1 MSTDQHLKVLSILY
15 IAGSALFLL
24 GAAIVF
30 VVFVVGGLFSGEV
43 APALASSLFGTV
55 LSGFLVALAIP
66 GIIGGVGLLYNREW
80 ARILILILG
89 FLNLPGF
96 PLGTALGV
104 YTIWALMRDEATEH
118 FRSTATA

>member
-15 IAGSALFLL
+15 IAGSALLLL

-43 APALASSLFGTV
+43 APVVASSLFGTA
-55 LSGFLVALAIP
+55 LSGFLVLLAIP
-66 GIIGGVGLLYNREW
+66 GILGGVGLLYHREW
-80 ARILILILG
+80 ARILVLVLG
-89 FLNLPGF
+89 FLNLVNF
-96 PLGTALGV
+96 PLGTLLGV

-118 FRSTATA
+118 FRSYATA